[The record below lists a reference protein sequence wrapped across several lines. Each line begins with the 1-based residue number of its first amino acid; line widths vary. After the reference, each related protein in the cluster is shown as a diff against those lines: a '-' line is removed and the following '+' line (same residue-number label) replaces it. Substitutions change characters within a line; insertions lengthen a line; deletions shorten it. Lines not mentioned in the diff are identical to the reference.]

1 MNRQEFEEIRSMVER
16 ANANLEE
23 IRDTRTKMQNNL
35 RQLDLNEAGW
45 LGALEA
51 LSPFIIVELK
61 NLKLLPRR
69 KPRKQKIRQCKNYIT
84 LNVDPSEIVIETP
97 FSSSMGP
104 IAIALVSV
112 GTT

>member
-51 LSPFIIVELK
+51 LSPFYNRGIEEFETA
-61 NLKLLPRR
+61 P
-69 KPRKQKIRQCKNYIT
+69 
-84 LNVDPSEIVIETP
+84 EAETP
-97 FSSSMGP
+97 EAENSAM
-104 IAIALVSV
+104 
-112 GTT
+112 